1 MAKLSSTARPPSR
14 QPSAAPSD
22 PPATAPPPGRTTRS
36 TRSQSREPS
45 AQPAEPIEAPA
56 TKKRGG
62 KKTKAAQQDL
72 ETVAEHEADEAQNQE
87 DVAAAEEDAA
97 AADEIIER
105 PRSSN
110 SALSRMTA
118 KTSFSQEEIAEL
130 DPDIM
135 VDVLPNL
142 VAAADQLCALL
153 FPADPKQRP
162 VVWQEIHIEG
172 SRHRKLLN
180 NRLSSFLL
188 HKNNFGSQE
197 YIQPSI
203 VLRALLSVSTI
214 DQVSDGPWRPDDL
227 LYKINLA
234 QMMRTVLDTVI
245 DPTELDAERYESF
258 DKLIQAFPTAI
269 AGHGF
274 SAEAMRTCLA
284 LQTQL
289 SVARL
294 HVFHSHPEYDPTS
307 VVDSVFFKRNED
319 GEYVHTYHE
328 HLNLDQLDPS
338 ELERWT
344 QEINALV
351 AALQA
356 PFQDPNK
363 DLMAALADIRE
374 EYPWQSFVNQAAN
387 FYELRKVDI
396 DMAINKAGG
405 VDAVVASLAQEVER
419 RGFDRLAAEKRQSFG
434 KSAGTPRKGYKGIA
448 ALKARE
454 QRLSTQAAPNQPFQ
468 ATAPVAPMM
477 DPRLTQAPGP
487 SAFTQDDGYA
497 PLPEDDYDGQP
508 TIQEPAQSDL
518 QHLTGFRNMQMQNAK
533 RKQKSFL
540 DRQEGAHR
548 IAWDDASQPL
558 PGEAGPASSMP
569 ARSSASGPYHVGNAR
584 GNKRPYDEVD
594 NDIDDFDPTQD
605 EGFQTDMRD
614 TSAADARRRSAPRPD
629 ARRPPQTVNRSG
641 TVEYEYPGSQSA
653 SPSKRQRKN
662 PGSTIPGTL
671 PPLDPEAGPIPPEQH
686 YQRAKIAAKQ
696 GRIIASSQ
704 KPQQVRTP
712 WSDEEENAMV
722 DLIRRHGGEGVSYAA
737 LKKWD
742 AEENGGQGILWRRS
756 AEDIRFKA
764 RNMKQTF
771 ILGRVHLPENW
782 EHIVLDKKAI
792 EKIHSRGI
800 NYQQARMRSGGVVAA
815 DG

>member
-118 KTSFSQEEIAEL
+118 KTSFSQEEIADL

-203 VLRALLSVSTI
+203 VLRALLSVSSI

-245 DPTELDAERYESF
+245 DPTELDAARYESF

-274 SAEAMRTCLA
+274 SSEAMRTCLA

-319 GEYVHTYHE
+319 GEYVHAYHE
-328 HLNLDQLDPS
+328 HLNLDELDPL

-356 PFQDPNK
+356 PFQDANK
-363 DLMAALADIRE
+363 DLMVALADIRE
-374 EYPWQSFVNQAAN
+374 EFPWQSFVNQAAN
-387 FYELRKVDI
+387 FYELRKADI
-396 DMAINKAGG
+396 NMAINKAGG

-477 DPRLTQAPGP
+477 DPRLTQAPGL
-487 SAFTQDDGYA
+487 STFTQDDGYA
-497 PLPEDDYDGQP
+497 PLPEDDYNGQP

-518 QHLTGFRNMQMQNAK
+518 QHLAGFRNMQMQNAK

-558 PGEAGPASSMP
+558 PGEAGAASSMP

-584 GNKRPYDEVD
+584 GSKRPYDGVD

-662 PGSTIPGTL
+662 PGSTIPHTL

-742 AEENGGQGILWRRS
+742 TEENGGQGILWRRS

-771 ILGRVHLPENW
+771 IL
-782 EHIVLDKKAI
+782 
-792 EKIHSRGI
+792 
-800 NYQQARMRSGGVVAA
+800 
-815 DG
+815 

>member
-14 QPSAAPSD
+14 QASAAPSD

-45 AQPAEPIEAPA
+45 TQPPEPIEAPA

-62 KKTKAAQQDL
+62 KKNKPAQRDL
-72 ETVAEHEADEAQNQE
+72 EPVAEDEVDEAQNQE
-87 DVAAAEEDAA
+87 DVAAAEDDAA
-97 AADEIIER
+97 AADENIER

-110 SALSRMTA
+110 SAVSRMTA
-118 KTSFSQEEIAEL
+118 KTSFSQEEIADL

-162 VVWQEIHIEG
+162 IVWQEIHIEG

-180 NRLSSFLL
+180 NRLSSFIL
-188 HKNNFGSQE
+188 HKNNFGSRE

-203 VLRALLSVSTI
+203 VLRALLSVQSI
-214 DQVSDGPWRPDDL
+214 DQVPDGLWRPDDL

-258 DKLIQAFPTAI
+258 DKLMQNFPTAI
-269 AGHGF
+269 AGLGF

-294 HVFHSHPEYDPTS
+294 HIFHSHPEYDATS

-319 GEYVHTYHE
+319 GEYVHAYHE
-328 HLNLDQLDPS
+328 DMGLDELDPL
-338 ELERWT
+338 ELEHWID
-344 QEINALV
+344 EINALV
-351 AALQA
+351 ASLKA
-356 PFQDPNK
+356 PFQDTNK
-363 DLMAALADIRE
+363 DLMAALAEIRD
-374 EYPWQSFVNQAAN
+374 EYPWQSFVNQATG
-387 FYELRKVDI
+387 FYELRKANI
-396 DMAINKAGG
+396 DMAIKKAGG
-405 VDAVVASLAQEVER
+405 VDAVVASLAHEVER
-419 RGFDRLAAEKRQSFG
+419 LGFDRLAAEKRQSFG
-434 KSAGTPRKGYKGIA
+434 KTAGTPRKGYKGIA

-454 QRLSTQAAPNQPFQ
+454 QRLSAQAAPNQPVQ

-477 DPRLTQAPGP
+477 DPRLAQAPGP
-487 SAFTQDDGYA
+487 SAFTQDDGFA

-508 TIQEPAQSDL
+508 TAQERAQSTL
-518 QHLTGFRNMQMQNAK
+518 QHLSGFRNMQMQNAK

-548 IAWDDASQPL
+548 IAWDDESQPL

-594 NDIDDFDPTQD
+594 DDVDDFDPTQD

-614 TSAADARRRSAPRPD
+614 TSAADARRRSAPRPN
-629 ARRPPQTVNRSG
+629 ARRPPQMANRSG
-641 TVEYEYPGSQSA
+641 TVEYELPGSQNT
-653 SPSKRQRKN
+653 SPAKRQRKN
-662 PGSTIPGTL
+662 PGSTLPGNL
-671 PPLDPEAGPIPPEQH
+671 DPLDPEAGPIPPEQH

-742 AEENGGQGILWRRS
+742 AEENGGQGVLWRRS
-756 AEDIRFKA
+756 AEDVRFKA

-800 NYQQARMRSGGVVAA
+800 NYQQARMRSGGVVAP

>member
-14 QPSAAPSD
+14 QASAAPSD

-45 AQPAEPIEAPA
+45 AQPTESIEAPA
-56 TKKRGG
+56 PKKRGG
-62 KKTKAAQQDL
+62 KKAKAAQQDL
-72 ETVAEHEADEAQNQE
+72 ETVAEQEVDEAQHQE
-87 DVAAAEEDAA
+87 DVVAAEDDAA
-97 AADEIIER
+97 AADENIER

-142 VAAADQLCALL
+142 VAAADQLCSLL
-153 FPADPKQRP
+153 LPADPKQRP

-180 NRLSSFLL
+180 NRLSSFIL
-188 HKNNFGSQE
+188 HKTNFGSQE

-203 VLRALLSVSTI
+203 VLRALLSVQSI

-258 DKLIQAFPTAI
+258 DKLMQNFPTAI
-269 AGHGF
+269 AAPGF
-274 SAEAMRTCLA
+274 SVEAMRTCLA

-294 HVFHSHPEYDPTS
+294 HIFHSHPEYDPTS
-307 VVDSVFFKRNED
+307 VIDSVFFKRNEN
-319 GEYVHTYHE
+319 GEYVHAYHE
-328 HLNLDQLDPS
+328 DLGLDELDPA

-344 QEINALV
+344 EEINALV
-351 AALQA
+351 AGLQA
-356 PFQDPNK
+356 PFQDATK
-363 DLMAALADIRE
+363 DFVEALGEISE
-374 EYPWQSFVNQAAN
+374 EYPWQGFVNQAVN
-387 FYELRKVDI
+387 LYELRKANLDI
-396 DMAINKAGG
+396 AINKAGG
-405 VDAVVASLAQEVER
+405 VDAVVASLGQEVER

-454 QRLSTQAAPNQPFQ
+454 QRLSAQAAPNQPAQ

-477 DPRLTQAPGP
+477 DPRLTQAAGP
-487 SAFTQDDGYA
+487 SAFTQDDGFA

-508 TIQEPAQSDL
+508 TAQERAQSTL
-518 QHLTGFRNMQMQNAK
+518 QHLSGFRNMQMQNAK

-548 IAWDDASQPL
+548 IAWDDESQPL
-558 PGEAGPASSMP
+558 PGETGPVSSMP

-584 GNKRPYDEVD
+584 GNKRPYDGVE

-629 ARRPPQTVNRSG
+629 ARRPPQTANRTG
-641 TVEYEYPGSQSA
+641 TVEYEYPGSQNA

-662 PGSTIPGTL
+662 PGSFVPN
-671 PPLDPEAGPIPPEQH
+671 PPAQLDPEAGPLPPEQH

-722 DLIRRHGGEGVSYAA
+722 DLIRKYGGEGVSYAA
-737 LKKWD
+737 LKKRD
-742 AEENGGQGILWRRS
+742 AEENGGQGVLWRRS

-800 NYQQARMRSGGVVAA
+800 NYQQARMRSGGVVATE
-815 DG
+815 G